1 MSIAGEQ
8 PTMMTVR
15 EVAGY
20 LRVHEMTIYRM
31 ARHGEIPAYK
41 VGNLWRFNRHCKE
54 EWLSTREVGQG
65 ARQARA
71 RRVRSLSRLKGQ
83 TRPGYR

>member
-1 MSIAGEQ
+1 MLTDGEQ

-31 ARHGEIPAYK
+31 ARRGEIPAYK
-41 VGNLWRFNRHCKE
+41 LGSRWRFNRHRIE
-54 EWLSTREVGQG
+54 EWSPVRWGREQN
-65 ARQARA
+65 
-71 RRVRSLSRLKGQ
+71 RLMPAGCDLCLL
-83 TRPGYR
+83 